1 MRNSHGEGGQQERHR
16 PDPGNRGLLNIE
28 VKVGALDRDEAVVAY
43 PYRRVHSELRDCTGL
58 CAALLTEYLRP
69 AREAV
74 AGARQGRGKARQP
87 ALHPCVAAARRGPGR
102 RAQHLRTR
110 PQCRQWWR
118 RTKKENAP
126 LHFLHSGASLSDCHT
141 GAACVP
147 VQRRGLDCLRRRGGD
162 SQKRHPHNA
171 AGQNGKAAAL
181 QIMQGAEGR
190 GARYCTRLPGAV
202 VTRRPPPMTFHPSFL
217 PLFREK
223 EKIKRTTEKHVSRFS
238 AKGRCYIE
246 QDYGGRISRGRH
258 ARAAPGEQLPPPNHA
273 VCLPAALRVLR
284 AAGSKTMLTMTC
296 WHALGAPTAADFGS
310 ERACG
315 GKQRCSWRR
324 P

>member
-1 MRNSHGEGGQQERHR
+1 M
-16 PDPGNRGLLNIE
+16 
-28 VKVGALDRDEAVVAY
+28 
-43 PYRRVHSELRDCTGL
+43 
-58 CAALLTEYLRP
+58 
-69 AREAV
+69 
-74 AGARQGRGKARQP
+74 
-87 ALHPCVAAARRGPGR
+87 
-102 RAQHLRTR
+102 
-110 PQCRQWWR
+110 
-118 RTKKENAP
+118 
-126 LHFLHSGASLSDCHT
+126 HFLHSGASLSDCHT

-147 VQRRGLDCLRRRGGD
+147 VQRRGLDCLRRRGGG
-162 SQKRHPHNA
+162 SQTRRPRNA

-190 GARYCTRLPGAV
+190 GARHCTRLPGAV
-202 VTRRPPPMTFHPSFL
+202 VTHRPPLMTFPLPFSPSFCH
-217 PLFREK
+217 FARARK
-223 EKIKRTTEKHVSRFS
+223 KKKGRTEKRVSL
-238 AKGRCYIE
+238 KGRCYIE

-273 VCLPAALRVLR
+273 VCLPAASCVLR

>member
-147 VQRRGLDCLRRRGGD
+147 VQRRGLDCLRRRGGG
-162 SQKRHPHNA
+162 SQTRRPRKA

-223 EKIKRTTEKHVSRFS
+223 KK
-238 AKGRCYIE
+238 
-246 QDYGGRISRGRH
+246 
-258 ARAAPGEQLPPPNHA
+258 
-273 VCLPAALRVLR
+273 
-284 AAGSKTMLTMTC
+284 
-296 WHALGAPTAADFGS
+296 
-310 ERACG
+310 
-315 GKQRCSWRR
+315 
-324 P
+324 